1 MRTRLL
7 LVLGVVVG
15 LLAVAPSAFGA
26 TTKQVNITSGGFS
39 PKTVSITAD
48 DSIRWKNNDTKNHQ
62 IVSTRG
68 TFASPV
74 IGPGKTYTFT
84 FTEAGTYDYRD
95 ALYPNRTGTVKVAG
109 LPPALTFGVS
119 LPQIG
124 YGTSVTLTGQVNNKK
139 AGEQVTIASTP
150 YGQLSPVVLANVV
163 TGSNGTFALTTKPQ
177 LLTSYLATWKGVNS
191 LPATVAVAPVI
202 TFGRNNGWVS
212 KIYAGRSMVAKTVQV
227 QMVSK
232 FGQWVTVKRVR
243 VGQGNVARFTLP
255 LAKGV
260 HKLRIAMSVNQAG
273 VGYLGAF
280 SNEVTW
286 RTR

>member
-7 LVLGVVVG
+7 LVFSVVVG
-15 LLAVAPSAFGA
+15 LAVAPSALGA
-26 TTKQVNITSGGFS
+26 TAKQVNITSGGFS

-48 DSIRWKNNDTKNHQ
+48 DSIRWKNNDNRNHQ

-74 IGPGKTYTFT
+74 IGPGKAYTFT

-124 YGTSVTLTGQVNNKK
+124 YGTAVILTGQVNNKK
-139 AGEQVTIASTP
+139 PGEQVALSATP
-150 YGQLSPVVLANVV
+150 YGQLSPVVLANVI
-163 TGSNGTFALTTKPQ
+163 TGTNGTFAYSTRPQ
-177 LLTSYLATWKGVNS
+177 LLTVYQATWKGVSS
-191 LPATVAVAPVI
+191 LAATVAVTPVI

-212 KIYAGRSMVAKTVQV
+212 KIYAGRSMTAKTIQV
-227 QMVSK
+227 QTVSK
-232 FGQWVTVKRVR
+232 FGQWITIKRVR
-243 VGQGNVARFTLP
+243 VGAGNVARFSLP
-255 LAKGV
+255 LSKGI
-260 HKLRIAMSVNQAG
+260 HRLRIAMSVNQAG
-273 VGYLGAF
+273 VGYLGAY
-280 SNEVTW
+280 SSEVRW
-286 RTR
+286 RTT